1 MAEAY
6 PGIATNEQ
14 WLFRQGELVLGPV
27 NREQLVQKLYAGE
40 ITAQTP
46 VTRMGENAFRP
57 LSAVDGFGLHIAKAE
72 AKLRVEAKS
81 RSDQQA
87 SRRKK
92 TVILSVVA
100 GVAVV
105 IAVGAAIG
113 ARYLAV
119 HNPWADSDAL
129 AFADISM
136 DPPTITL
143 AKAEA
148 ADEEL
153 LAYPLEPGATGH
165 RSERTRRS
173 ERSSART
180 SAKAEHSAAPVPAK
194 ATTDSEGLQ
203 IAQADQGAI
212 NEVVVAHKKSLYPCL
227 IAEAR
232 RKPGLAARI
241 PIEFVVGNDGK
252 VSKLWVDNPD
262 FKDGPLPD
270 CMLKTLKTWPFKP
283 YAGAGA
289 SVRLSFT
296 IGKRGG

>member
-6 PGIATNEQ
+6 PGIPTNEQ

-27 NREQLVQKLYAGE
+27 NRDQLVQKLYAGE
-40 ITAQTP
+40 VTAQTP
-46 VTRMGENAFRP
+46 VTRLGENSFRP

-81 RSDQQA
+81 LRDQQA
-87 SRRKK
+87 SRRKR

-100 GVAVV
+100 AVAVV
-105 IAVGAAIG
+105 IAVGAAVG

-143 AKAEA
+143 ARADP

-153 LAYPLEPGATGH
+153 LAYPLEPGKVPRRTERAH
-165 RSERTRRS
+165 RTDRTPS
-173 ERSSART
+173 RT
-180 SAKAEHSAAPVPAK
+180 SAKSEHPAPVAAK
-194 ATTDSEGLQ
+194 TTTDSEGLQ

-212 NEVVVAHKKSLYPCL
+212 NEVVIAHKKSLYPCL

-241 PIEFVVGNDGK
+241 PIEFTVGNDGK
-252 VSKLWVDNPD
+252 VSKLWVDNAD

-296 IGKRGG
+296 IGKRG